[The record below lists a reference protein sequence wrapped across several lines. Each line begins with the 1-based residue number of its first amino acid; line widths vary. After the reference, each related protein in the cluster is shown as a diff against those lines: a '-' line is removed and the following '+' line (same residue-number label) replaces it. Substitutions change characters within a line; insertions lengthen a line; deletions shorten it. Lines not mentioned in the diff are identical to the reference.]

1 MSRIDCYESEKK
13 SKNLGRERE
22 KNPTPKLRTLEN
34 SLPKFG
40 KRNKRPAIITRNGR
54 ERERNWKERATRWVC
69 DIILIHIMIYD
80 VVN

>member
-1 MSRIDCYESEKK
+1 MSLKK
-13 SKNLGRERE
+13 FQKFGKGKG

-54 ERERNWKERATRWVC
+54 ERERNWKERAKRWVC
-69 DIILIHIMIYD
+69 DIILIHIDMIYHD
-80 VVN
+80 L